1 MSPQLSVHTQPYP
14 MPVQPPAY
22 NPLPLNQF
30 APHTHHHTP
39 HTPLNGPVLSSN
51 VQNLS
56 GAEFEHWVKDR
67 LIELGWQQA
76 RVMGGRGDRGVD
88 IRGVYQGK
96 KCIVQCKHY
105 QGRLV
110 PPNEVRALVGTR
122 NIQRAQRAYLI
133 SSGIFGYQCFQEVSN
148 KPVELWDLETL
159 ATHLNNQMVSVA

>member
-1 MSPQLSVHTQPYP
+1 
-14 MPVQPPAY
+14 
-22 NPLPLNQF
+22 
-30 APHTHHHTP
+30 
-39 HTPLNGPVLSSN
+39 
-51 VQNLS
+51 
-56 GAEFEHWVKDR
+56 
-67 LIELGWQQA
+67 
-76 RVMGGRGDRGVD
+76 MGGRGDRGVD

-122 NIQRAQRAYLI
+122 NIQRVQRAYLI